1 MRFFQNAL
9 KTGII
14 LLFIGFILVFLGTLF
29 SSGESNSGFGGL
41 ILIGPIPIAF
51 GSSPA
56 ITSTM
61 LWAGVVLAFV
71 YLFMYRRVR

>member
-1 MRFFQNAL
+1 MSFFQNAL
-9 KTGII
+9 KIGII
-14 LLFIGFILVFLGTLF
+14 FLFIGFILVFLGTVF
-29 SSGESNSGFGGL
+29 SSGENNSGFGGL
-41 ILIGPIPIAF
+41 ILIGPIPIVF

-61 LWAGVVLAFV
+61 LWAGVVLALV

>member
-1 MRFFQNAL
+1 MSFSQNVL

-14 LLFIGFILVFLGTLF
+14 LVFLGFILLFLGTLL
-29 SSGESNSGFGGL
+29 SAGGGNGDFGGL

-51 GSSPA
+51 GSSPE

-61 LWAGVVLAFV
+61 LWAGVVLALV
-71 YLFMYRRVR
+71 YLFMFRRVR

>member
-1 MRFFQNAL
+1 MSFSQNAL

-14 LLFIGFILVFLGTLF
+14 LVFLGFILVFLGTLL
-29 SSGESNSGFGGL
+29 SADGTNGEFGGL

-56 ITSTM
+56 ITSAM
-61 LWAGVVLAFV
+61 LWAGVVIALV
-71 YLFMYRRVR
+71 YLFMFRRAR

>member
-14 LLFIGFILVFLGTLF
+14 LLFIGFILVLLGTLF